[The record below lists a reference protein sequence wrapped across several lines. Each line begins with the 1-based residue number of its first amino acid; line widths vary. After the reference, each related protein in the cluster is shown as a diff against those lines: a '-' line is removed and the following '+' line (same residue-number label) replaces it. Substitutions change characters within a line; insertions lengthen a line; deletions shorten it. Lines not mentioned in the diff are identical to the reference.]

1 VRYSIQQ
8 GYSDPNPKR
17 FKQYDLPSELKQM
30 RSRLGFKLHDWAAS
44 NFSGVQYPR
53 QRRVFAVERES
64 GFDRFF
70 RLWMRSLKVI
80 VLSIVALVC
89 CVFLFCVVAMVAAA
103 V

>member
-1 VRYSIQQ
+1 
-8 GYSDPNPKR
+8 
-17 FKQYDLPSELKQM
+17 
-30 RSRLGFKLHDWAAS
+30 
-44 NFSGVQYPR
+44 
-53 QRRVFAVERES
+53 VFAVERES

-80 VLSIVALVC
+80 VLSIAALVC

>member
-1 VRYSIQQ
+1 M
-8 GYSDPNPKR
+8 K
-17 FKQYDLPSELKQM
+17 
-30 RSRLGFKLHDWAAS
+30 SRLGFRLHDWAAS

-53 QRRVFAVERES
+53 QRRAFAVERES

-80 VLSIVALVC
+80 VLSIVGA
-89 CVFLFCVVAMVAAA
+89 VFIGFLCCVVAMVSAS